1 MNTTALATPDR
12 RHRRLAAG
20 EYVTYG
26 AGDVLITLQ
35 CVRPDAAYTVTCYRS
50 TLRLEDNCTSAETED
65 LARTIARGYAVM
77 FLQESAA

>member
-1 MNTTALATPDR
+1 MSTTTLATPDR
-12 RHRRLAAG
+12 KRHPLAAG

-35 CVRPDAAYTVTCYRS
+35 CVRPGAAYTITCYRRS
-50 TLRLEDNCTSAETED
+50 LRLDDNCTTAETED

-77 FLQESAA
+77 FLQEAS